1 MADTPS
7 RLVDDT
13 YEDEVFWAMRLRFDS
28 DGDPL
33 APMQAMIHA
42 AEIGEPPPR
51 WVIDYLGE
59 RFKKYLN
66 QSGPR
71 PLDQIMGLAALGKG
85 QEPALKRHRRKEWEL
100 DCMITMWELHKA
112 LDFSLVEASRRVER
126 WAIQHPQRKAHRLE
140 VISAATLRDK
150 YYRSYKKNLDRYIEQ
165 ATRHGT
171 WDDVLQKARE
181 RLTQEFGI
189 EPM

>member
-7 RLVDDT
+7 RLDDDT

-33 APMQAMIHA
+33 APMRAMIHA
-42 AEIGEPPPR
+42 AEAGELPPR

-66 QSGPR
+66 QSGAR

-85 QEPALKRHRRKEWEL
+85 QEPALKRHRRQEWEL

-112 LDFSLVEASRRVER
+112 FGLEVVAASKRVER
-126 WAIQHPQRKAHRLE
+126 WQIQHPRRKTQGLD